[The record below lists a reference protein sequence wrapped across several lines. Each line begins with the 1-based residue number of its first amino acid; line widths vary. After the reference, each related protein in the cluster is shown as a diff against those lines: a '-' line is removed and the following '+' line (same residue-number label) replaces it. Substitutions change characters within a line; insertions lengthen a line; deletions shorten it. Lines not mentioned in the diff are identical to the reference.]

1 MRPTKLLFLLSAAL
15 LLLLAGCASQ
25 APATDQEE
33 AAAPAPA
40 VTETAAPR
48 QGGPGEPLIFLK
60 GDGQG
65 MVTTRWAEGD
75 RAVQVTLPFT
85 YTTQENGEMRIAGI
99 GEATIENLGGW
110 FYVDPKVEI
119 QEDEIFLSQDGWVAN
134 VPFQYYASQG
144 SGAHTYDGVMVLE
157 LNTWSTTPAA
167 EG

>member
-33 AAAPAPA
+33 AAAPAPT
-40 VTETAAPR
+40 VTETAAPQ

-99 GEATIENLGGW
+99 GEATIENLGGGSTW
-110 FYVDPKVEI
+110 TPRWR
-119 QEDEIFLSQDGWVAN
+119 SRRTRSSSARTAGW
-134 VPFQYYASQG
+134 PTSP
-144 SGAHTYDGVMVLE
+144 S
-157 LNTWSTTPAA
+157 STTPARA
-167 EG
+167 PAPTPTTG

>member
-40 VTETAAPR
+40 VTGTAAPR

-85 YTTQENGEMRIAGI
+85 YTTQENGEMRIAGTDHHCHRCRTR
-99 GEATIENLGGW
+99 GRTGCK
-110 FYVDPKVEI
+110 VDPCKGR
-119 QEDEIFLSQDGWVAN
+119 L
-134 VPFQYYASQG
+134 P
-144 SGAHTYDGVMVLE
+144 
-157 LNTWSTTPAA
+157 
-167 EG
+167 

>member
-40 VTETAAPR
+40 VTETAAPQ
-48 QGGPGEPLIFLK
+48 QGGPGKPLIFLK

-99 GEATIENLGGW
+99 GEAAIENLGGW

-119 QEDEIFLSQDGWVAN
+119 QEDEIFLSQDG
-134 VPFQYYASQG
+134 
-144 SGAHTYDGVMVLE
+144 
-157 LNTWSTTPAA
+157 
-167 EG
+167 

>member
-1 MRPTKLLFLLSAAL
+1 MRPTKRLFLLSAAL

-33 AAAPAPA
+33 AAAPPFTA
-40 VTETAAPR
+40 TETAAPR

-65 MVTTRWAEGD
+65 MVTNRWAVGS

-99 GEATIENLGGW
+99 GEAAIENLGGW

-119 QEDEIFLSQDGWVAN
+119 QEDKIFLSQDGWNAT
-134 VPFQYYASQG
+134 VPFRYSASLG
-144 SGAHTYDGVMVLE
+144 SGAEVYDGVMVIQ
-157 LNTWSTTPAA
+157 LNTWSTTPEAD
-167 EG
+167 G